1 MEDFERTTWF
11 TGQATA
17 ERVGSSQV
25 TIFDGSTAPRTIK
38 LDEFGKD
45 CVYFGRDKGNDIV
58 LTSHLVSGEHGR
70 FVYRNNVWVIEDK
83 AAYKERGS
91 TNGLVYNECSVVSRV
106 ICDGDLI
113 RIDDVE
119 NALAE
124 GVLFVF
130 SSGGSGNQWNM
141 LPLAGRRSVSIGRD
155 ESCDI
160 TLPHVSVSKF
170 HAQIICDNGSFYIV
184 DNNSTNGVI
193 VNGVPVSRRL
203 LHEKDVIT
211 ITNSKLIF
219 SCASVFYCCYKSG
232 ISVDARDIVI
242 KRGRGRKS
250 AITCNH
256 VDLSINPGELVA
268 VIGGSGAGK
277 STILNCMC
285 GYIKPDNGDV
295 FINGVN
301 LYQNFDALKKVVG
314 YVPQSDIVYDNL
326 TLYDMLMYTSKLRL
340 PKDTTPQEREAAIS
354 RAIELV
360 ELTEKR
366 KSLIRSL
373 SGGQRKRASIAVE
386 LLSDP
391 NLMFLDEPASGLD
404 PGTER
409 NLMQSLRKMADGGKT
424 VILVT
429 HSTLQLKMCD
439 KIVFMGKGGNLCFCG
454 SLDEAL
460 KFFGVSD
467 VVDVYNMITEQAPQW
482 SAKYRQY
489 SSSHRRAN
497 RTPEVPA
504 KSQKNRLS
512 QLGVLS
518 ALSEAGHQRQA
529 EAVPAAGAGAA
540 SGGAD
545 HAGGGRRAV
554 RAIRHDQEPAVCAV
568 LLGFLGGN
576 AELDTGDM
584 QGAQY
589 NEARIHDRI
598 IPDVVHNVE
607 NNRARSAQHDTE
619 RAHRRR
625 ILHDRRHARGGADN
639 EPTAGAADNH
649 VPDRDILHGDG
660 TFRVLPLH
668 ECGQGDDRGADP
680 AHAADPV
687 FGADIQAGRRNGD
700 NLLVRSM
707 PLEHGGL
714 RNLRES
720 ERPAHE
726 ASA

>member
-17 ERVGSSQV
+17 ERAGSSQV

-268 VIGGSGAGK
+268 VIGG
-277 STILNCMC
+277 I
-285 GYIKPDNGDV
+285 
-295 FINGVN
+295 
-301 LYQNFDALKKVVG
+301 
-314 YVPQSDIVYDNL
+314 
-326 TLYDMLMYTSKLRL
+326 
-340 PKDTTPQEREAAIS
+340 
-354 RAIELV
+354 
-360 ELTEKR
+360 
-366 KSLIRSL
+366 
-373 SGGQRKRASIAVE
+373 
-386 LLSDP
+386 
-391 NLMFLDEPASGLD
+391 PA
-404 PGTER
+404 
-409 NLMQSLRKMADGGKT
+409 
-424 VILVT
+424 
-429 HSTLQLKMCD
+429 
-439 KIVFMGKGGNLCFCG
+439 
-454 SLDEAL
+454 
-460 KFFGVSD
+460 
-467 VVDVYNMITEQAPQW
+467 
-482 SAKYRQY
+482 
-489 SSSHRRAN
+489 
-497 RTPEVPA
+497 PENP
-504 KSQKNRLS
+504 R
-512 QLGVLS
+512 
-518 ALSEAGHQRQA
+518 
-529 EAVPAAGAGAA
+529 
-540 SGGAD
+540 
-545 HAGGGRRAV
+545 
-554 RAIRHDQEPAVCAV
+554 
-568 LLGFLGGN
+568 
-576 AELDTGDM
+576 
-584 QGAQY
+584 Y
-589 NEARIHDRI
+589 
-598 IPDVVHNVE
+598 
-607 NNRARSAQHDTE
+607 
-619 RAHRRR
+619 
-625 ILHDRRHARGGADN
+625 
-639 EPTAGAADNH
+639 
-649 VPDRDILHGDG
+649 
-660 TFRVLPLH
+660 
-668 ECGQGDDRGADP
+668 
-680 AHAADPV
+680 
-687 FGADIQAGRRNGD
+687 
-700 NLLVRSM
+700 
-707 PLEHGGL
+707 
-714 RNLRES
+714 
-720 ERPAHE
+720 
-726 ASA
+726 